1 MNLLQLIQAFCERTA
16 LPRPLAVMASTDAQV
31 VQLRSLLE
39 EVIEDLVCLDWTVL
53 VREATF
59 STVNTEIQGAITT
72 IAPFG
77 FRAILQDTIYNRSLR
92 LPVFGPLAA
101 AKWQARKALPT
112 TGPFY
117 MYRIREGNLY
127 FSPTP
132 GAGNLCAFE
141 YYSKLAVIPASSPPS
156 ATLVAD
162 SDTFLLDSKLLLAG
176 LRWKWKSEKGLDYA
190 EDFARYQSL
199 LQTILGA
206 DGTKPALSLDMGNE
220 GSSMQPGIFVSPGSW
235 PL

>member
-1 MNLLQLIQAFCERTA
+1 VNLLQLIQAFCARTA
-16 LPRPLAVMASTDAQV
+16 LPRPLTIMATNDAQV

-39 EVIEDLVCLDWTVL
+39 EVIEDLVSLDWTAL

-59 STVNTEIQGAITT
+59 TTVAAEVQGAVKT

-77 FRAILQDTIYNRSLR
+77 FRSILQDTIYNRSLR
-92 LPVFGPLAA
+92 LPVYGPLAA
-101 AKWQARKALPT
+101 SKWQARKTLPT

-132 GAGNLCAFE
+132 SAGDSCAFE
-141 YYSKLAVIPASSPPS
+141 YYSTLAVIPASSTPS

-162 SDTFLLDSKLLLAG
+162 TDTFLLDPKLLLAG

-190 EDFARYQSL
+190 EDFARYQAL
-199 LQTILGA
+199 LQTTLGA
-206 DGTKPALSLDMGNE
+206 DGTKPALSLDLSE
-220 GSSMQPGIFVSPGSW
+220 GGVSMQPGIFVSPGSW